1 MYRKDDPTVWFA
13 YNSTPFTFLNS
24 LKHNHQILGN
34 PLKIYKLAIN
44 NAVLNHDLTPLKR
57 VRGYCYKIPLKSIK
71 YARKFNFPE
80 MHRYLESNKWLTSLG
95 GF

>member
-1 MYRKDDPTVWFA
+1 MFREDDPTVWFA

-34 PLKIYKLAIN
+34 PLKIYKLAIR
-44 NAVLNHDLTPLKR
+44 NAVQNRDLAPLIG
-57 VRGYCYKIPLKSIK
+57 VRGYCYKIPRKSIE
-71 YARKFNFPE
+71 YAKKFNFPE
-80 MHRYLESNKWLTSLG
+80 MQIYLENNKWLSSLG

>member
-1 MYRKDDPTVWFA
+1 MFRNDDPTVWFA

-44 NAVLNHDLTPLKR
+44 NAVLNHDLTPLKS